1 MLKDTV
7 AGGNALCGWER
18 LERRVVMEIPLNL
31 SIEIGRCQIM
41 KATCLIQLKLHF

>member
-31 SIEIGRCQIM
+31 SIEIGRFQIM